1 MRTYKIYC
9 LSNFQIYSAVLTVDT
24 MLYIISADFA
34 YLFIY
39 NQKCVPFDHLH
50 PFCQPSP
57 LASGNH
63 QTVLCN
69 FEISF

>member
-39 NQKCVPFDHLH
+39 N
-50 PFCQPSP
+50 
-57 LASGNH
+57 
-63 QTVLCN
+63 
-69 FEISF
+69 